1 MKRVL
6 ALAVALMLTVIGCD
20 GGDGGDGDGGDGG
33 TTTTEAAAASETVE
47 IADLAFTPAEL
58 TVAVGTE
65 VTWVN
70 NDANL
75 SHTATSDDEVF
86 DSGNLSEGDEFSSTF
101 DEAGTFPYFCQVHP
115 TMRGTIIVE

>member
-6 ALAVALMLTVIGCD
+6 VLAMTLMLTVIGCD
-20 GGDGGDGDGGDGG
+20 SGDGGDGG
-33 TTTTEAAAASETVE
+33 TTATSAAVGGEETVE
-47 IADLAFTPAEL
+47 IADLAFAPDEL
-58 TVAVGTE
+58 TVAVGSE

-70 NDANL
+70 NDTVA
-75 SHTATSDDEVF
+75 HTATSDDDVF
-86 DSGNLSEGDEFSSTF
+86 DSGNLDEGQEFSFTF